1 MWKALK
7 SLGLPNK
14 TSSCEVSA
22 LKVNKTVQHD
32 TNLVLGGFK
41 DYYSNLAGNLLKKL
55 PKPLNKFTLNSVFQH
70 YKGIIQSG
78 SFNLATVSENT
89 ILTILKNTKVSKAA
103 GLDNLSGRFLRDGAK
118 VLAKPTTDIC
128 NLSISKFPDS
138 CKLAKLK
145 PIYKKGSLTEASNYR
160 PISLLPL
167 ISKVI
172 TKVIHDETSAS
183 LNSRNLLYNYQS
195 GFRKKHSTDF
205 CLSFL
210 NDKILKGF
218 DQGLITGMILI
229 DLQKAFDT
237 IDHDILPQKFYAIGF
252 SKHSVNWF
260 RSYLTN
266 RTLLV
271 NLGNVFSQPACVS
284 NVVPQGSI
292 LGPLLFLIYINDMSQ
307 AVKCNLFLYV
317 DDTCLVCQHKDI
329 NEIEKQL
336 NKDFESICDWFVDN
350 KLSIHFGDDKT
361 KSILFASKFK
371 IKKVRKL
378 NIKHGNIQI
387 KQHSKV
393 KYLGCML
400 DETMSREA
408 MALSVIN
415 KINNKLKF
423 LHRNN
428 RFLTPTLR
436 RLLCNALIQPHFDYA
451 CPAWYPNLIKKL
463 KNRIQTSQ
471 NKCIRFCL
479 QLDKTTHISHKEFET
494 LNWLPVT
501 ERFNQC
507 INSIVFK
514 YVNDQCPNYLNEVF
528 QTAPE
533 NNIQTRGSFL
543 RLKCPI
549 RKTNAGQMALSYI
562 GPTMR
567 SKTPDTLKRTKNLNT
582 FKHNLKEHHLKKL
595 KNSNSH

>member
-210 NDKILKGF
+210 NDKIL
-218 DQGLITGMILI
+218 
-229 DLQKAFDT
+229 
-237 IDHDILPQKFYAIGF
+237 
-252 SKHSVNWF
+252 
-260 RSYLTN
+260 
-266 RTLLV
+266 
-271 NLGNVFSQPACVS
+271 
-284 NVVPQGSI
+284 
-292 LGPLLFLIYINDMSQ
+292 
-307 AVKCNLFLYV
+307 
-317 DDTCLVCQHKDI
+317 
-329 NEIEKQL
+329 
-336 NKDFESICDWFVDN
+336 
-350 KLSIHFGDDKT
+350 
-361 KSILFASKFK
+361 
-371 IKKVRKL
+371 
-378 NIKHGNIQI
+378 
-387 KQHSKV
+387 
-393 KYLGCML
+393 
-400 DETMSREA
+400 
-408 MALSVIN
+408 
-415 KINNKLKF
+415 
-423 LHRNN
+423 
-428 RFLTPTLR
+428 
-436 RLLCNALIQPHFDYA
+436 
-451 CPAWYPNLIKKL
+451 
-463 KNRIQTSQ
+463 
-471 NKCIRFCL
+471 
-479 QLDKTTHISHKEFET
+479 
-494 LNWLPVT
+494 
-501 ERFNQC
+501 
-507 INSIVFK
+507 
-514 YVNDQCPNYLNEVF
+514 
-528 QTAPE
+528 
-533 NNIQTRGSFL
+533 
-543 RLKCPI
+543 
-549 RKTNAGQMALSYI
+549 
-562 GPTMR
+562 
-567 SKTPDTLKRTKNLNT
+567 
-582 FKHNLKEHHLKKL
+582 
-595 KNSNSH
+595 